1 MNASKVIGIISLITL
16 ISKVTGFAREMVIA
30 GSYGA
35 GVATDAFRVAQGIPT
50 LFFTSIGTALATVLI
65 PIFTQ
70 NFKEGGKDKAF
81 SFARKLTTITLVI
94 TGGLSLLGVIA
105 APWVVRLFAPG
116 FSGQA
121 YDISVQLTRIMFPG
135 LLFTVLAYL
144 ATGVLQSL
152 GQFTVPALT
161 GLPMNFIVIAVV
173 LTIGS
178 KFGIYALAWSTLVG
192 IMLQYLIQWPSLRK
206 RGYCF
211 YWKFDLQDPSIRQVG
226 KLITPVILG
235 TAILQINTL
244 VDRMFASNLPA
255 GSISVLDYCNK
266 LTGLVTGII
275 IIAVGAVALPKF
287 SQLAVSEKRGELSSL
302 VGQVLSALNA
312 LIIPMAVGLAVL
324 RVPIVRFVYERGA
337 FTPQDTEL
345 TASAL
350 LFGSVGLVGVGMREM
365 AARAFYALKDTMT
378 PMINGIIAVIVNI
391 VLLFLF
397 VGRFNWGIAGMASA
411 SSCSFLL
418 SGIFLTVLLKR
429 KLGSIELRS
438 FLGSLW
444 RSCVA
449 ATIMAVAIWLLYPIL
464 DAAILGTG
472 FLAQAIKLCLTII
485 ASVIVY
491 IVVLTLLRAK
501 EAQYGWAILGDA
513 AKKIRQSKTS

>member
-1 MNASKVIGIISLITL
+1 MNASRAIGTISILTL

-35 GVATDAFRVAQGIPT
+35 GVATDAFRVAQGIPS

-70 NFKEGGKDKAF
+70 NLKEGGKDKAF

-94 TGGLSLLGVIA
+94 TGGLSLFGVVA
-105 APWVVRLFAPG
+105 APWVVRIFAPG

-121 YDISVQLTRIMFPG
+121 YDLSVQLTRILFPG

-144 ATGVLQSL
+144 ATGILQSL

-161 GLPMNFIVIAVV
+161 GLPMNVIVIAVV
-173 LTIGS
+173 LFIGS
-178 KFGIYALAWSTLVG
+178 KFGIYALAWSTLAG
-192 IMLQYLIQWPSLRK
+192 LLFQYLIQCPSLHK
-206 RGYCF
+206 RGYRF
-211 YWKFDLQDPSIRQVG
+211 YWRFDLQDPSIRQVG

-244 VDRMFASNLPA
+244 VSRMVASNLPA

-275 IIAVGAVALPKF
+275 ITAVGVVALPKF
-287 SQLAVSEKRGELSSL
+287 SQLAVSEKRGELASL
-302 VGQVLSALNA
+302 AGQVLSALNV

-337 FTPQDTEL
+337 FTPQDTKL
-345 TASAL
+345 TALAL
-350 LFGSVGLVGVGMREM
+350 LFGSVGLVGIGMREI
-365 AARAFYALKDTMT
+365 AARAFYALKDTLT
-378 PMINGIIAVIVNI
+378 PMVNGIIAMIVNA

-397 VGRFNWGIAGMASA
+397 VGRLNWGIAGMASA
-411 SSCSFLL
+411 SSCSVLL
-418 SGIFLTVLLKR
+418 SGVILTVLLNR
-429 KLGSIELRS
+429 KLGSIGLRS
-438 FLGSLW
+438 FLGSFW
-444 RSCVA
+444 RSCA
-449 ATIMAVAIWLLYPIL
+449 AAAIMAVVIYKLYPIL
-464 DAAILGTG
+464 DVAILGAG
-472 FLAQAIKLCLTII
+472 FLAQAMELCLTII
-485 ASVIVY
+485 VGVIVY
-491 IVVLTLLRAK
+491 IVVLTLLQSK
-501 EAQYGWAILGDA
+501 EAQYGWASLGGA
-513 AKKIRQSKTS
+513 AKKIHQKKTS